1 MKSLIHRST
10 TLLRTVWAIAAAA
23 VFLVVVIF
31 IIVSRVGA
39 VSAQPGDGSHLI
51 TIHDRGNQIVVS
63 TRGTTVGD
71 ALKQAGIHVDSVDAV
86 EPAASEKLVA
96 SEYDVNIYRA
106 RPVVVVDGATRQKV
120 VTPYQSAEQIAKSA
134 GITLYDEDKTTLTL
148 TNDIVAEGAGLKLTI
163 TRAIPFNF
171 TLYGA
176 SSIARTQ
183 AKTVGDMLKEKGVT
197 LTASDRVSPGAQAA
211 ITANMDIHVWREG
224 KQTITQAETVAFS
237 TQQVQDGDQ
246 PVGYQQIQTPGQD
259 GTKNVTY
266 EITIIDGKEASRTAI
281 ASVSTKDAV
290 AQVIVIGTKLV
301 LTRGYSA
308 QKVQIMTAAGVAVS
322 DQGYAAYILDHE
334 NASWCPTRWQ
344 GTNGCPAAY
353 NPLYA
358 ENAQVGYGLC
368 QATPGDKMATAGSDW
383 KTNPITQLQ
392 WCASYAFGRYG
403 SWAAA
408 YNYWVSHHNW

>member
-10 TLLRTVWAIAAAA
+10 TLLRPVWAIAAAA

-39 VSAQPGDGSHLI
+39 VSAQPSDGSHLV

-183 AKTVGDMLKEKGVT
+183 AKTVGDMLKEKGIT
-197 LTASDRVSPGAQAA
+197 LTASDRVSPATQAA
-211 ITANMDIHVWREG
+211 ITANMDVHVWREG

-246 PVGYQQIQTPGQD
+246 PVGYQQVQTPGQD
-259 GTKNVTY
+259 GAKNVTY

-281 ASVSTKDAV
+281 ASVSTKDPV
-290 AQVIVIGTKLV
+290 AQVIIIGTKLV
-301 LTRGYSA
+301 LTQGYSA

-344 GTNGCPAAY
+344 GTNGCPASY

-408 YNYWVSHHNW
+408 YNHWVSHHNW

>member
-10 TLLRTVWAIAAAA
+10 TVLRSLWAIAAAA
-23 VFLVVVIF
+23 SFLIFVVF
-31 IIVSRVGA
+31 IIVSHVGA
-39 VSAQPGDGSHLI
+39 VSVQPTDGSHLV

-63 TRGTTVGD
+63 TKGATVGD
-71 ALKQAGIHVDSVDAV
+71 ALKQAGIQVDPTDAV
-86 EPAASEKLVA
+86 EPAATEKLVG

-106 RPVVVVDGATRQKV
+106 RPVIVVDGTTRQKV

-163 TRAIPFNF
+163 IRATPFSF

-176 SSIARTQ
+176 TSTARTQ
-183 AKTVGDMLKEKGVT
+183 AKTVGDMLKEKGIT
-197 LTASDRVSPGAQAA
+197 LSSSDRVSPSASTSIAQ
-211 ITANMDIHVWREG
+211 NMDVHVWREG
-224 KQTITQAETVAFS
+224 KQTITQAEVTPFT

-246 PVGYQQIQTPGQD
+246 PVGYQSIQTPGQD
-259 GTKNVTY
+259 GSKNVTY

-281 ASVSTKDAV
+281 ASVSTKDPV

-301 LTRGYSA
+301 LTQGYSA
-308 QKVQIMTAAGVAVS
+308 QQVQIMTAAGIPVG

-344 GTNGCPAAY
+344 GTVGCPASY
-353 NPLYA
+353 NPLYS
-358 ENAQVGYGLC
+358 EGAQVGYGLC
-368 QATPGDKMATAGSDW
+368 QATPGNKMATAGSDW

-392 WCASYAFGRYG
+392 WCASYAASRYG

-408 YNYWVSHHNW
+408 YNHWVSHHNW

>member
-1 MKSLIHRST
+1 MNSLIYRST
-10 TLLRTVWAIAAAA
+10 TLLRTACAIAAAA
-23 VFLVVVIF
+23 VFLIVVIF

-39 VSAQPGDGSHLI
+39 VSAQIADGSHLV
-51 TIHDRGNQIVVS
+51 TIHDRGTQTVVS
-63 TRGTTVGD
+63 TRGATVGD

-86 EPAASEKLVA
+86 EPAVSGKLVA

-106 RPVVVVDGATRQKV
+106 RPVVVVDGAIKQKV

-148 TNDIVAEGAGLKLTI
+148 TNDMVAEGAGLKLTI
-163 TRAIPFNF
+163 TRATPFSF

-176 SSIARTQ
+176 TSVARTQ
-183 AKTVGDMLKEKGVT
+183 DKTVGGMLKDKGIT
-197 LTASDRVSPGAQAA
+197 LTASDRVSPSVDSS
-211 ITANMDIHVWREG
+211 ITANIDIHVWREG
-224 KQTITQAETVAFS
+224 KQTITRAETAVFS

-246 PVGYQQIQTPGQD
+246 PVGYQQVQTPGQD

-266 EITIIDGKEASRTAI
+266 EITIIDGKELSRTAI
-281 ASVSTKDAV
+281 ASVSTKDPV
-290 AQVIVIGTKLV
+290 AQVIVIGTKLI

-308 QKVQIMTAAGVAVS
+308 QKVQIMTAAGVVVS

-344 GTNGCPAAY
+344 GTNGCPASY

-368 QATPGDKMATAGSDW
+368 QATPGNKMATAGSDW

-392 WCASYAFGRYG
+392 WCASYAVGRYG